1 MNLQALDTSKSVVVE
16 ACAGSGKT
24 WLLSSRIA
32 RAILEGTPPRSILA
46 LTFTNKA
53 AAEMRTR
60 VVSHLKE
67 MATLAS
73 PQLEAKLRSWGLT
86 GEALTAGMLRAP
98 RVFAEFLTDPQ
109 PPTISTFHS
118 WYSRVAAMAPVS
130 MAGLATM
137 SLSQRPWDLMRQAWQ
152 IFFSETIDQVPY
164 APLVGLIGEP
174 KTKAAMESW
183 VQSRVEWKAFAG
195 QLKHLNLR
203 AEQASK
209 ALENLQPDNEA
220 AVRRFYTEQAPRAA
234 FLASAYKDSPK
245 REEFYAVLSA
255 WERCELER
263 LCQTFLTKIEPKKQ
277 SDHTPPKRHQLKG
290 GDDKFVR
297 KTIDLPRW
305 GAQAARIADEV
316 TALGHALKQLLDE
329 TDQRIAQARTQ
340 ALWVCGQ
347 ALGRCLDQVMA
358 QSHEIDFSGLELTA
372 WKLLAGP
379 HAPAFHARLDT
390 RYRHILVDEFQD
402 TNPTQWAMLKAW
414 LEQYDQADPDLR
426 EQAPKVFL
434 VGDPKQSIYR
444 FRRADPEIFQIA
456 TDWLGTHFGA
466 EKLQTH
472 CTRRCGPEVVEFLN
486 RAMPAFAHSGRFS
499 PHETLAAENRGIV
512 ARLPIAED
520 WSQEGDQ
527 IARALHQIRHQRPEI
542 KWSDVRILVRS
553 RTHMQPYEAA
563 LAKAGIA
570 FVSDRSGGLLNE
582 PEVLDVIALLRFL
595 AFPWSDIDCAH
606 ALKSPLFALSD
617 TALAQIVVGQ
627 SSAVSHAPLFE
638 KLKSHHS
645 PESQQI
651 ALTLGR
657 WIDWSARLPVHD
669 LLDRIVHEHDL
680 FDRMAARFAAGRG
693 LQCIAN
699 LESFI
704 ALALDLDTGRLP
716 SLPKFLQEL
725 GRWSAVSH
733 RDAPG
738 PGVMPNIDA
747 VSLSTMHGAKGLE
760 AKVVVLA
767 GLLDREKSDSGL
779 RWLIDWNANR
789 DAIQHLTTWQ
799 PGDPFSEA
807 VIKALGEE
815 ERQSRDEDFN
825 LLYVGVTRAK
835 NILLFSA
842 TKGKKDFS
850 ETWFGRIMDYCD
862 AWDFGSASVHD
873 DAAVSA
879 VNAHWPGLLL
889 PKRERDDSPVST
901 AETLAIRKGKALHRL
916 LEFGTRLQP
925 QLAARLIAEFALPRQ
940 SEAEVMEAVD
950 RIGSTEFGQTIFD
963 PGLLA
968 YAEQEWPLD
977 SEQGTLMRPDRVVRV
992 ACSPECWWIID
1003 FKWQVLETEQAD
1015 YAMQLATYQSVFQR
1029 IRPQAKVS
1037 AKIIT
1042 AHGDIW
1048 ELQVGSG
1055 QNRICRIPDA
1065 RSRSP
1070 GEFAG

>member
-1 MNLQALDTSKSVVVE
+1 MNLRALDTSKSVVVE

-53 AAEMRTR
+53 AVEMRTR
-60 VVSHLKE
+60 VVGHLKE

-73 PQLEAKLRSWGLT
+73 PQLEAKLSSWGLT
-86 GEALTAGMLRAP
+86 GEALAAGMLRAP
-98 RVFAEFLTDPQ
+98 SVFAEFLTDPQ

-152 IFFSETIDQVPY
+152 MFYSEISHQVPY
-164 APLVGLIGEP
+164 APMVGLIGES

-183 VQSRVEWKAFAG
+183 VRSRVEWRAFAG
-195 QLKHLNLR
+195 QLNDANR
-203 AEQASK
+203 TTEQVRK
-209 ALENLQPDNEA
+209 ALEDLQSENQESI
-220 AVRRFYTEQAPRAA
+220 RCFYKTQAPRAA
-234 FLASAYKDSPK
+234 LLASAYKDSPK
-245 REEFYAVLSA
+245 REEFYALLACWQSRDIDNLREVFLS
-255 WERCELER
+255 
-263 LCQTFLTKIEPKKQ
+263 QIESKKQ
-277 SDHTPPKRHQLKG
+277 FDHHPPKRFHLKG

-305 GAQAARIADEV
+305 GSRATGIADDV
-316 TALGHALKQLLDE
+316 AALGNAFKQLLDE
-329 TDQRIAQARTQ
+329 IDERTARVRTE
-340 ALWVCGQ
+340 ALWVCGR
-347 ALGRCLDQVMA
+347 ALGDCLDRVMA

-372 WKLLAGP
+372 WELLAGP
-379 HAPAFHARLDT
+379 QSPAFHARLDT

-414 LEQYDQADPDLR
+414 LEQYDQADEHLR

-456 TDWLGTHFGA
+456 SDWLGTHFRA
-466 EKLQTH
+466 EKLQTNS
-472 CTRRCGPEVVEFLN
+472 TRRCGPAVIEFLN
-486 RAMPAFAHSGRFS
+486 RAMPAMANSGRFS
-499 PHETLAAENRGIV
+499 RHDTLAPENRGRV
-512 ARLPIAED
+512 AWLPIAED

-527 IARALHQIRHQRPEI
+527 IAQALHEIRNQRPEI
-542 KWSDVRILVRS
+542 SWSDVRILVRS
-553 RTHMQPYEAA
+553 RTHMQPYETA

-570 FVSDRSGGLLNE
+570 FVSDRSGGLLNA

-606 ALKSPLFALSD
+606 VLKSPLFALSD
-617 TALAQIVVGQ
+617 TALAQIVVEQ
-627 SSAVSHAPLFE
+627 PTVVPPASLFE
-638 KLKSHHS
+638 KLKAHHAPGS
-645 PESQQI
+645 RQI
-651 ALTLGR
+651 ALILAR

-669 LLDRIVHEHDL
+669 LLDRIVHAHDL
-680 FDRMAARFAAGRG
+680 FDRMAARFAASRG

-725 GRWSAVSH
+725 DRWSVVSD

-738 PGVMPNIDA
+738 PGVMPGVDA
-747 VSLSTMHGAKGLE
+747 LSLSTMHGAKGLE

-767 GLLDREKSDSGL
+767 GLLDPEKSDSGL
-779 RWLIDWNANR
+779 RWLMNWKPTR
-789 DAIQHLTTWQ
+789 DAIEDLVTWQ
-799 PGDPFSEA
+799 PGDPFNEI
-807 VIKALGEE
+807 VLRALEE
-815 ERQSRDEDFN
+815 ERRQSRDEDFN
-825 LLYVGVTRAK
+825 LLYVGATRAK

-842 TKGKKDFS
+842 TRGKKDFS
-850 ETWFGRIMDYCD
+850 QTWFGRIMDHTD
-862 AWDFGSASVHD
+862 VWEFESTPPPSDKADRD
-873 DAAVSA
+873 L
-879 VNAHWPGLLL
+879 NAHWRGLAL
-889 PKRERDDSPVST
+889 ERHSYDESRLNS

-925 QLAARLIAEFALPRQ
+925 QVAARLIAEFALPRQ
-940 SEAEVMEAVD
+940 SEADVLAAVD
-950 RIGSTEFGQTIFD
+950 RIGRTELGELIFN
-963 PGLLA
+963 PAFLA

-977 SEQGTLMRPDRVVRV
+977 AARGTLMRPDRVVRV
-992 ACSPECWWIID
+992 SQSPECWWIID
-1003 FKWQVLETEQAD
+1003 FKWTVLESERAD
-1015 YAMQLATYQSVFQR
+1015 YAMQLADYQSAFQK
-1029 IRPQAKVS
+1029 IRPQAQLS
-1037 AKIIT
+1037 ARVVT
-1042 AHGDIW
+1042 AEGHVW
-1048 ELQVGSG
+1048 ELQSNAG
-1055 QNRICRIPDA
+1055 QNGIYRVPEA
-1065 RSRSP
+1065 KSGLLGS
-1070 GEFAG
+1070 FAG